1 MGASVQDTSGYYVWK
16 AEGQPVEIHLHL
28 DVLDRLAAEVM
39 RGFGAVPKRGAEVGG
54 VLIGTIDGSVVRIE
68 DFEPVE
74 CAYKRGPSY
83 LFTEEEKANFE
94 DAVQRWQP
102 GSAKPAYAVG
112 FYRSQTRDGMSL
124 APEDIEL
131 LNEFFPDAEQIAL
144 LVKPYGTKVSEA
156 GFFVR
161 EDGSF
166 PEKSPME
173 FPFRRRELTG
183 EEPPP
188 HRSMMERD
196 PERRPPRQR
205 NVRSIA
211 PPMES
216 APVERAPM
224 GRGFDRSL
232 GERSVNERS
241 LAPIGEPDE
250 EYSTEPDRMR
260 AAMGPA
266 YATTLPSRSRIRSS
280 IWIPLS
286 FVFLLFGVALGLMV
300 SFARS
305 QKPMGDPQDFEL
317 GLSISKSGDN
327 LSVRWDRRAPAIQAA
342 QNGQIEFEE
351 NGKTTPKDLDS
362 ADLQSGSM
370 IYTNSSNRVKVTLKV
385 FPRAHVAV
393 EESAE
398 WRP

>member
-1 MGASVQDTSGYYVWK
+1 MGASAQETSGYYVWK
-16 AEGQPVEIHLHL
+16 VDGQAVEIHLHL

-54 VLIGTIDGSVVRIE
+54 LLIGTIDGNIVRVE
-68 DFEPVE
+68 DFESVE

-83 LFTEEEKANFE
+83 LFTEDEKADFE
-94 DAVQRWQP
+94 AAVQRWQP
-102 GSAKPAYAVG
+102 DESKPAYVVG

-124 APEDIEL
+124 APEDVEL
-131 LNEFFPDAEQIAL
+131 LNEFFPDAENVAL

-161 EDGSF
+161 QNGAF

-183 EEPPP
+183 EEAPP
-188 HRSMMERD
+188 HRSLMERD
-196 PERRPPRQR
+196 PERRPTRQR
-205 NVRSIA
+205 NVRSIV
-211 PPMES
+211 PSPMERVPMT
-216 APVERAPM
+216 ADETPV
-224 GRGFDRSL
+224 
-232 GERSVNERS
+232 
-241 LAPIGEPDE
+241 E
-250 EYSTEPDRMR
+250 EYSQEPDRVR
-260 AAMGPA
+260 TVLAGPA
-266 YATTLPSRSRIRSS
+266 YATTLPTRSRTSS

-317 GLSISKSGDN
+317 GLAISKSGDN
-327 LSVRWDRRAPAIQAA
+327 LSVKWDRRAPAIQASPT
-342 QNGQIEFEE
+342 GQIEFEE
-351 NGKTTPKDLDS
+351 NGKTTPKELDS

-370 IYTNSSNRVKVTLKV
+370 IYTNSSNRVKVTLRV
-385 FPRAHVAV
+385 FPRSKVSV
-393 EESAE
+393 SESAE